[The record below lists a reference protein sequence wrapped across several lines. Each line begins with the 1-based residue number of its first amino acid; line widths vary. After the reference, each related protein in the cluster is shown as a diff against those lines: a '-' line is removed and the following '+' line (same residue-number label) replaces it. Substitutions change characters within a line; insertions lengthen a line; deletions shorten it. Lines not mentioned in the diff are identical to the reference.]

1 MAHEVFHV
9 AFGLYQDSSPTW
21 QRYFKSHPGYVD
33 DLLELTQ
40 NEGIAYYLN
49 LVQHYHGVLPQEWV
63 EQLPY
68 AFNRFNGSVHEL
80 LSPRTSQKRAG
91 DLIRESNLSG
101 SHKESYGAFTGM
113 IVARQID
120 QTFGRDALR
129 ETIALGPVDFFGKY
143 IDVMKRDNNTPQLS
157 DEIVR
162 YISSQR

>member
-1 MAHEVFHV
+1 MWR
-9 AFGLYQDSSPTW
+9 S
-21 QRYFKSHPGYVD
+21 YFARHRGYAD

-49 LVQHYHGVLPQEWV
+49 LVQHYHGTLPQVWV

-68 AFNRFNGSVHEL
+68 SFSQFNMSTHEL
-80 LSPRTSQKRAG
+80 LSPRITPQRAEE
-91 DLIRESNLSG
+91 LIHASNLSG

-129 ETIALGPVDFFGKY
+129 ETIALGPFDFFGKY
-143 IDVMKRDNNTPQLS
+143 IDVMKRDTNLPVLS
-157 DEIVR
+157 EELIR
-162 YISSQR
+162 YVNARR